1 MWSSSSARAAAVLGA
16 ALVAAFALAPAPA
29 SAASPRVQARVID
42 KQGDVT
48 GPRSVRIGAG
58 RVRSGGRTCRLRAG
72 LPVSV
77 FRALRV
83 PFSVRGECENLYVFK
98 AAGDRGGG
106 AQGWVYKVGRRLP
119 SVSSS
124 DPSARLR
131 SGQRVTW
138 FWCVRAGSCQRTL
151 EVRPAARS
159 VAPGATLR
167 VTVRAYDD
175 FGRGRAQ
182 PSALVSLGPATA
194 VTGADGT
201 ATLVAPPAA
210 GRYSL
215 LAERDGLVPSFPE
228 RISVG

>member
-1 MWSSSSARAAAVLGA
+1 MWSSSSARAAAVVLGA
-16 ALVAAFALAPAPA
+16 AVLAAPAAAPA

-48 GPRSVRIGAG
+48 GPRTVRVGAG

-83 PFSVRGECENLYVFK
+83 SFRVRGECENLYVFK

-106 AQGWVYKVGRRLP
+106 AQGWVYKVGRKLP

-151 EVRPAARS
+151 EARPAARS
-159 VAPGATLR
+159 VSAGGTLR

-175 FGRGRAQ
+175 FGRGRPQ
-182 PSALVSLGPATA
+182 PSALVSLGAATA
-194 VTGADGT
+194 VTGADGV
-201 ATLVAPPAA
+201 ATLTAPSTA
-210 GRYSL
+210 GRYRL
-215 LAERDGLVPSFPE
+215 IAERDGLVPSFPE
-228 RISVG
+228 RIAVG